1 MYIDFNKQTFIV
13 HCVPST
19 MLTPRDLKMMKNEL
33 SLFREAV
40 GKRIAGEGIFG
51 HVLVVSGIRPIWD

>member
-1 MYIDFNKQTFIV
+1 M
-13 HCVPST
+13 PST